1 MTDYPQAS
9 SFLKPM
15 PRYPMGEICKLL
27 PNDQLNDLAL
37 VKAFRN
43 AFVSIYLNYT
53 GNAPE
58 CLDLDQE

>member
-1 MTDYPQAS
+1 MTDYPAPS

-27 PNDQLNDLAL
+27 PTDQLNDLAL

-43 AFVSIYLNYT
+43 AFVSVYLNFT
-53 GNAPE
+53 GNAPK
-58 CLDLDQE
+58 CLNLEEE